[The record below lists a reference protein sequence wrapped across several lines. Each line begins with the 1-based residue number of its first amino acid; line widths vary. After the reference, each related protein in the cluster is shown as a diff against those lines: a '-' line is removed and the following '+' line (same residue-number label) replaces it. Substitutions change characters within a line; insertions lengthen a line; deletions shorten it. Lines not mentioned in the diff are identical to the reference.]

1 MIPLAFIWRIH
12 RHTTGMNH
20 KHVEA
25 FQRPGGW
32 REGRALEEE
41 GSVALTGAP
50 CSTLLSSGLFQA
62 GRKRRGVRVFCCFF
76 SHSLAQLSC
85 GFAELPF
92 VDSCTHIRYRR
103 PLICLTGLIEM
114 CITAVLIP
122 IDAS

>member
-1 MIPLAFIWRIH
+1 MEGGEGVGRGGVSGTHWGSVLHIIVIWSFPSR
-12 RHTTGMNH
+12 
-20 KHVEA
+20 KK
-25 FQRPGGW
+25 
-32 REGRALEEE
+32 EE
-41 GSVALTGAP
+41 G
-50 CSTLLSSGLFQA
+50 CE
-62 GRKRRGVRVFCCFF
+62 VFCWFF